1 MSRKKT
7 KKNGIKRFLIFL
19 TVLSMLFGMSQTVS
33 AGLYEPDRKGSF
45 TLTLREDEKG
55 TGTEPKV
62 FPGIGMRI
70 YKVGS
75 VKNNS
80 GVISFVI
87 DAALQSTGVNFDNMT
102 TADASAKM
110 ANILA
115 NAIGN
120 SEIAFQDAISDANG
134 IMTFG
139 NLDPGM
145 YLIVKRVEHSE
156 IKILPTLLPLPYM
169 EDVDTWLYDVAA
181 YPKIETQGNKDD
193 PSPEGNLKMQ
203 KSVTSYYTTPAR
215 STVHTTTT
223 SSTASAVKTGDDTPI
238 AIWIGVLAVAAV
250 AIGAMILRK
259 KKKG

>member
-33 AGLYEPDRKGSF
+33 AGLYEPDRKGNF

-55 TGTEPKV
+55 TEQKV
-62 FPGIGMRI
+62 FSGIGMRI

-87 DAALQSTGVNFDNMT
+87 DAALQSTGVNFDNLT

-115 NAIGN
+115 NAVGN
-120 SEIAFQDAISDANG
+120 SEIAFQEAVSNANG
-134 IMTFG
+134 VATFG
-139 NLDPGM
+139 NLDLGM
-145 YLIVKRVEHSE
+145 YLIVKSVGNSK
-156 IKILPTLLPLPYM
+156 IKISPILLSLPYM
-169 EDVDTWLYDVAA
+169 EDADTWLYDVDA
-181 YPKIETQGNKDD
+181 YPKIETSKNNDD
-193 PSPEGNLKMQ
+193 PSPEGNPKMQ
-203 KSVTSYYTTPAR
+203 KSVTSSYTTPAR
-215 STVHTTTT
+215 STVYTTTT
-223 SSTASAVKTGDDTPI
+223 SSTASSVKTGDDTPI
-238 AIWIGVLAVAAV
+238 AVWIGALAVAAV
-250 AIGAMILRK
+250 AIGVVILRK
-259 KKKG
+259 KNKG

>member
-7 KKNGIKRFLIFL
+7 KKNGIKRFLVFL
-19 TVLSMLFGMSQTVS
+19 TVLSMLFGIIQTVS
-33 AGLYEPDRKGSF
+33 AGFYESDRKGSF

-55 TGTEPKV
+55 TEQKV
-62 FPGIGMRI
+62 FSGIGMRI

-87 DAALQSTGVNFDNMT
+87 DAALQSTGVNFDNLT

-115 NAIGN
+115 NAVGN
-120 SEIAFQDAISDANG
+120 SEIAFQEAVSNANG
-134 IMTFG
+134 VATFG
-139 NLDPGM
+139 NLDLGM
-145 YLIVKRVEHSE
+145 YLIVKSVGNSK
-156 IKILPTLLPLPYM
+156 IKISPILLSLPYM
-169 EDVDTWLYDVAA
+169 EDADTWLYDVDA
-181 YPKIETQGNKDD
+181 YPKIETSKNNDD
-193 PSPEGNLKMQ
+193 PSPEGNPKMQ
-203 KSVTSYYTTPAR
+203 KSVTSSYTTPAR

-223 SSTASAVKTGDDTPI
+223 SSTASAVKTVDDTPI
-238 AIWIGVLAVAAV
+238 AVWIGALAVAAV

-259 KKKG
+259 KKKE

>member
-7 KKNGIKRFLIFL
+7 KKNGIKRFLVFL
-19 TVLSMLFGMSQTVS
+19 TVLSMLFGIIQTVS
-33 AGLYEPDRKGSF
+33 AGFYESDRKGSF

-62 FPGIGMRI
+62 FPGIVLRL

-80 GVISFVI
+80 GAISFVI
-87 DAALQSTGVNFDNMT
+87 DAALQSTGVNFDNLT

-115 NAIGN
+115 NAVGN
-120 SEIAFQDAISDANG
+120 SGLAFQDAVSDANG

-139 NLDPGM
+139 NLEPGM

-156 IKILPTLLPLPYM
+156 IKILPTLLSLPYM

-181 YPKIETQGNKDD
+181 YPKIETQGNKNDK
-193 PSPEGNLKMQ
+193 SLEGNLKMQ
-203 KSVTSYYTTPAR
+203 KSVTSSYTTPAR

-238 AIWIGVLAVAAV
+238 AVWIGALAVAAV

-259 KKKG
+259 KKKE

>member
-7 KKNGIKRFLIFL
+7 KKNGIKRFLVFL
-19 TVLSMLFGMSQTVS
+19 TVLSMLFGIIQTVS
-33 AGLYEPDRKGSF
+33 AGFYESDRKGSF

-55 TGTEPKV
+55 TEQKV

-80 GVISFVI
+80 GAISFVI
-87 DAALQSTGVNFDNMT
+87 DSALQSTGVNFDNLT

-115 NAIGN
+115 NAVGN
-120 SEIAFQDAISDANG
+120 SEIAFQDVVSDANG
-134 IMTFG
+134 IVTFG
-139 NLDPGM
+139 NLEPGM
-145 YLIVKRVEHSE
+145 YLIVKRVDHSE
-156 IKILPTLLPLPYM
+156 IKILPTLLSLPYM

-181 YPKIETQGNKDD
+181 YPKIETQGNKNDK
-193 PSPEGNLKMQ
+193 SLEGNLKMQ
-203 KSVTSYYTTPAR
+203 KSVTSSYTTPAR

-223 SSTASAVKTGDDTPI
+223 SSTASSVKTGDDTPI
-238 AIWIGVLAVAAV
+238 AVWIGALAVAAV
-250 AIGAMILRK
+250 AIGVVILRK
-259 KKKG
+259 KNKR

>member
-7 KKNGIKRFLIFL
+7 KKNGIKRFLVFL
-19 TVLSMLFGMSQTVS
+19 TVLSMLFGIIQTVS
-33 AGLYEPDRKGSF
+33 AGFYESDRKGSF

-55 TGTEPKV
+55 SEQKV

-80 GVISFVI
+80 GAISFVI
-87 DAALQSTGVNFDNMT
+87 DSALQSTGVNFDNLT
-102 TADASAKM
+102 TADASVKA
-110 ANILA
+110 ANVLA
-115 NAIGN
+115 DAVKD
-120 SEIAFQDAISDANG
+120 SEIAFQEAVSNANG
-134 IMTFG
+134 VATFG
-139 NLDPGM
+139 NLDLGM
-145 YLIVKRVEHSE
+145 YLIVKSVGNSK
-156 IKILPTLLPLPYM
+156 IKISPILLSLPYM
-169 EDVDTWLYDVAA
+169 EDADTWLYDVDA
-181 YPKIETQGNKDD
+181 YPKIETSKNNDD

-203 KSVTSYYTTPAR
+203 KSVTSSYTTPAR

-238 AIWIGVLAVAAV
+238 AVWIGALAVAAV

-259 KKKG
+259 KKKE